1 MTLARAISY
10 VCLCASFTVGSI
22 DWAESSERSRL
33 HAAAGL
39 NVLENN
45 PPELCVGHG
54 DLDSISLTDW
64 EAGLE
69 GWTVNTHD
77 IANPPTFNTPDWAV
91 VESLPDGRPGMAAF
105 VANLET
111 GACGEDDESGAL
123 TLDSPSI
130 LIPAGT
136 VVPRISVD
144 HWVATEFGY
153 DGGNIKISVNGSGF
167 NLIPK
172 SAIDFNPYNSTLI
185 AAIDS
190 NTNPLAGEDAFTGAN
205 NGQQTGSWGQ
215 SHINLFGIAEAEDT
229 IQLRFDFGVDDCHG
243 LIGWYVDD
251 VEVYSCSAELPPS
264 DCGNGVLDTGE
275 QCDDGNT
282 FIDDGCSNTCQ
293 IDDGWQCTD
302 PAPAG
307 NVLDGSFEAGT
318 PSPFWTE
325 SSTNFG
331 TPICD
336 EVELECGTGAG
347 TGPADG
353 IFWAWFGGIE
363 EYEESSLSQVV
374 VIPSTSNELRFELE
388 VSTCDSASDYLEVL
402 VDSIPEFL
410 IDGSSLICGGLGY
423 TTQSV
428 DISAY
433 ADDASH
439 DIEFH
444 SESFAN
450 NLDLSNFFVDAVSIP
465 GGVSL
470 CTRSSLSLTLI
481 KEVIN
486 DSGGTATASD
496 WTLNA
501 SGPTSFSGTGPRVTS
516 GTDFMAGR
524 YDLSESGG
532 PAGYTASAWV
542 CVGGTQ
548 NDADT
553 VTLTADDVVTC
564 TISNDDDVA
573 PATHLTLLKEVIND
587 NGGNAQA
594 SAWTLSANG
603 PTPFS
608 GAGPIVSSAEG
619 FEAGRYD
626 LSESGGP
633 AGYTASDWFCDGGTQ
648 NDADSITLGEG
659 ESATCTITNDDV
671 NPDFQINAG
680 HSGAW
685 FNPVT
690 SGQGLLLDVEPAEQ
704 YMFVAWFTYTDAASD
719 SPFEQRWLT
728 AQGNYIGNTAV
739 LELYETLGGKFD
751 DPQAV
756 TTTKI
761 GEITV
766 SFSDCGH
773 GQATYSFDEEGL
785 QGEFPLER
793 AIPGSENTCDEL
805 DGSSTQAVDINAG
818 MDGAWFDPATS
829 GQGYLVDSY
838 PNPDGS
844 NFIFVA
850 WFTFG
855 EDTASG
861 QRWFTAQGGFAGSL
875 AELDVYES
883 SGGSFD
889 DPQAPD
895 TVKVGTMSIDFT
907 DCSNALLTYA
917 LPDDSAEGDVAIQ
930 RAVPGAE
937 ALCEEL
943 AGGSQ

>member
-1 MTLARAISY
+1 MRMNRISRLARAISY
-10 VCLCASFTVGSI
+10 VCLCAFFTIGSI
-22 DWAESSERSRL
+22 EGAESSERSRL
-33 HAAAGL
+33 KALASPNA
-39 NVLENN
+39 LEAN
-45 PPELCVGHG
+45 PPGLCAGHG

-64 EAGLE
+64 ETGIE
-69 GWTVNTHD
+69 EWTVGTHD

-91 VESLPDGRPGMAAF
+91 VDSLPDSRPGMAAF
-105 VANLET
+105 VANPDS
-111 GACGEDDESGAL
+111 GDCVDDDQSGAL

-136 VVPRISVD
+136 VVPRVSVD
-144 HWVATEFGY
+144 HWVATEFGF
-153 DGGNIKISVNGSGF
+153 DGGNIKISVNGNEFS
-167 NLIPK
+167 LIPK

-185 AAIDS
+185 SAIDS
-190 NTNPLAGEDAFTGAN
+190 NTNPLAGEDTFTGPGAD
-205 NGQQTGSWGQ
+205 QQTSSWGQ
-215 SHINLFGIAEAEDT
+215 SHINLFGFAAAEDT
-229 IQLRFDFGVDDCHG
+229 IQLRFDFGVDYCRG

-264 DCGNGVLDTGE
+264 DCGNGVIDEGE

-282 FIDDGCSNTCQ
+282 FIEDGCSNSCQ
-293 IDDGWQCTD
+293 IEDGWQCTD
-302 PAPAG
+302 PTPPG
-307 NVLDGSFEAGT
+307 NVPDSSFEAGT
-318 PSPFWTE
+318 PNPFWAE
-325 SSTNFG
+325 SSTEFG

-336 EVELECGTGAG
+336 EETCGTGTG

-353 IFWAWFGGIE
+353 VFWAWLGGVE
-363 EYEESSLSQVV
+363 GYEESSLSQAV
-374 VIPSTSNELRFELE
+374 VIPSMSDELRFEFE
-388 VSTCDSASDYLEVL
+388 VSACDSASDYLEVL
-402 VDSIPEFL
+402 VDGNQEFL
-410 IDGSSLICGGLGY
+410 IDGSSPLCGGLGY
-423 TTQSV
+423 TSQSV
-428 DISAY
+428 NISAY
-433 ADDASH
+433 ADGASH

-450 NLDLSNFFVDAVSIP
+450 NSDLSNFFVDAISIP
-465 GGVSL
+465 GLASM
-470 CTRSSLSLTLI
+470 CSRSSLSLTLK

-496 WTLNA
+496 WVLTA
-501 SGPTSFSGTGPRVTS
+501 SGPTGFSGSGPLVTS
-516 GTDFMAGR
+516 GADFMAGR

-532 PAGYTASAWV
+532 PAGYT
-542 CVGGTQ
+542 GG
-548 NDADT
+548 
-553 VTLTADDVVTC
+553 
-564 TISNDDDVA
+564 
-573 PATHLTLLKEVIND
+573 
-587 NGGNAQA
+587 
-594 SAWTLSANG
+594 
-603 PTPFS
+603 
-608 GAGPIVSSAEG
+608 
-619 FEAGRYD
+619 
-626 LSESGGP
+626 
-633 AGYTASDWFCDGGTQ
+633 DWFCDGGTQ
-648 NDADSITLGEG
+648 NDADTITLGQG
-659 ESATCTITNDDV
+659 ESATCTITNNDV
-671 NPDFQINAG
+671 NPDFQINTG

-690 SGQGLLLDVEPAEQ
+690 SGQGLLLDVEPSEQ
-704 YMFVAWFTYTDAASD
+704 YIFVAWFTYTDAASD
-719 SPFEQRWLT
+719 NPFEQRWLT
-728 AQGNYIGNTAV
+728 AQGNYAGNTAV

-756 TTTKI
+756 TTTRI
-761 GEITV
+761 GEVTL
-766 SFSDCGH
+766 SFSDCSH

-785 QGEFPLER
+785 QGGFPLER
-793 AIPGSENTCDEL
+793 AIPGSGNTCDEL

-850 WFTFG
+850 WFTYG

-889 DPQAPD
+889 DPRDPA

-907 DCSNALLTYA
+907 DCSNAILTYV
-917 LPDDSAEGDVAIQ
+917 LPEDGAEGVVAIQ

-943 AGGSQ
+943 AGAE